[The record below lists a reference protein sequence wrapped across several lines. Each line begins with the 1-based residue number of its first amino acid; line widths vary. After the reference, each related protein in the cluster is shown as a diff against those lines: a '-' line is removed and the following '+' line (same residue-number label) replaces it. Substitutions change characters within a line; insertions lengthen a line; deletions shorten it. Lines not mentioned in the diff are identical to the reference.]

1 MTTANL
7 NTRHIDG
14 MIAQATNPAEA
25 ARLTDLR
32 DRGAEFS
39 KRENRH
45 SETCSGWWLDGVWL
59 GKTTRD
65 AMQAI
70 NG

>member
-1 MTTANL
+1 MATANCIA
-7 NTRHIDG
+7 RHIDG
-14 MIAQATNPAEA
+14 MIAKTSNPTEV

-39 KRENRH
+39 RRENRH
-45 SETCSGWWLDGVWL
+45 GETRSGWWLDGVYL

-65 AMQAI
+65 AVERL